1 MRALISA
8 SVIRRTLEP
17 DGTFDAKQELKDVA
31 KDVERAL
38 LEIAVE
44 HDARST
50 EEAVNFV
57 DGLKKERIKKQIYR
71 NRELALADVADY
83 AAEHFATEEA
93 VMRAYEYP
101 FRELHAQEH
110 RKLASMIARFR
121 DQEAAGDP
129 AASLSVLR
137 GMREWISGHLQ
148 VTDRPCTEFL
158 NARGFR

>member
-1 MRALISA
+1 MNVIDEIPFWTDADSVHVKLFDLQHQHLFKLLHRLETEMR
-8 SVIRRTLEP
+8 E
-17 DGTFDAKQELKDVA
+17 G
-31 KDVERAL
+31 RARDRL
-38 LEIAVE
+38 YQ
-44 HDARST
+44 
-50 EEAVNFV
+50 F
-57 DGLKKERIKKQIYR
+57 
-71 NRELALADVADY
+71 LADVADY